1 MIRVVLPV
9 AFMLL
14 ATLGGVSGCFD
25 DSRPDGGGDY
35 DARGEYRCPG
45 ITFRPITVDM
55 VRRVMKKN
63 GYDLHATDASDCHQE
78 GGASI
83 ELSNVIFHG
92 PHENKSIEARDRIV
106 ATQGDVICTVRERPL
121 YDDRVKIVSSTY
133 AWWFYLS
140 YQNFDCGVTGSSAF
154 ATPAQYAKLKVAVR
168 EVVRTS
174 ARSQQK

>member
-1 MIRVVLPV
+1 MIRAVLPV
-9 AFMLL
+9 TLMLL
-14 ATLGGVSGCFD
+14 ASLGGVSGCFD
-25 DSRPDGGGDY
+25 DSRPDGGGNF

-106 ATQGDVICTVRERPL
+106 ATQGHVDCTVRERSL
-121 YDDRVKIVSSTY
+121 YKDRAKVVASTY
-133 AWWFYLS
+133 AWWSDLS
-140 YQNFDCGVTGSSAF
+140 YQNFGCGVTGSSAF
-154 ATPAQYAKLKVAVR
+154 ATQAQIAKLKVAVR
-168 EVVRTS
+168 EIVRTS
-174 ARSQQK
+174 ARSQNK